1 MKRKGSSGEM
11 TALDALLHR
20 YRTVLKAPEKT
31 VVTAIVDVI
40 KDLYGFDVAPKVFRY
55 RPETRVITILASGV
69 LKTEIMLHKR
79 EILTHLKGRLGVDKS
94 PKDIL

>member
-31 VVTAIVDVI
+31 VVAALVDVI
-40 KDLYGFDVAPKVFRY
+40 KDLYGFDVEPKVFRY
-55 RPETRVITILASGV
+55 KPETRVVTIHASGV
-69 LKTEIMLHKR
+69 LKSEIMLHKR
-79 EILTHLKGRLGVDKS
+79 EILTHLKGRLGVEKS